1 MEQAKISGYQLFVL
15 IFLFLIGSAIWVPLA
30 TEAKQA
36 AWLAVLIGTLVGL
49 LLFGMYYTL
58 YRYYPDQVLTEY
70 IQDLTGGV
78 VGRILVFLYI
88 VYFIYNAARVLRD
101 FGETLLTF
109 AYPNIPLFVANA
121 VFILVI
127 MYAVRKGI
135 EVLARTGELLFFL
148 ENLLFIFFVILVVI
162 TGMIDFSNFRPL
174 LETGALNIA
183 KVGLVGNSFFP
194 FGEVLVFTMIFPYLK
209 SSSNLVKIGIGAVGG
224 AGLFLAF
231 VTAMNISVL
240 GVHLID
246 RSQFPFLTL
255 IQSIELA
262 DFIERLDVYFLLK
275 VILGSFLKVS
285 IYTYAAVMGTAN
297 LIKFKEPSQLAYPIA
312 IVILLIS
319 IIIASSYTE
328 HIKEGLEVVP
338 IFVHFPFQVIIP
350 ALLLLI
356 AFIKH
361 GKLKSRRGQTPVK
374 GMEKGAEQS

>member
-70 IQDLTGGV
+70 IQDLTGGI

-148 ENLLFIFFVILVVI
+148 ENLLFIIFVLLVVI

-174 LETGALNIA
+174 LENGALNIA
-183 KVGLVGNSFFP
+183 KAGLLENSFFP
-194 FGEVLVFTMIFPYLK
+194 FGEVFVFTMIFPYLK
-209 SSSNLVKIGIGAVGG
+209 SSSNLMKIGIGAVFGV
-224 AGLFLAF
+224 GLFLAF
-231 VTAMNISVL
+231 VTALNISVL
-240 GVHLID
+240 GVHLIE

-285 IYTYAAVMGTAN
+285 IYTYAAVMGTTN

-312 IVILLIS
+312 IVILLVS

-361 GKLKSRRGQTPVK
+361 GKLKSKRGQTPAK